1 MSETAPTSSAMLI
14 GFPESSDVLQA
25 LAAACGL
32 SYETIALRRFPDG
45 ESYVRNPA
53 ELPEHVVI
61 FSSLFG
67 GNDRLVELMLA
78 ARTARRAGV
87 KRLSLL
93 APYLCYMRQD
103 NIFNPGEA
111 VSQTIVGEWFADLFD
126 DLVTIDPHLHRV
138 GELSAAMPV
147 KQTFTL
153 TAANVISDFL
163 SKEVPENPLIL
174 GPDAESEQWA
184 KQIAA
189 PRGLDY
195 AIALK
200 TRHGDRDVDVDVPDI
215 EVAGRD
221 VVLIDD
227 ISSTGRTLIEAALQL
242 DGKGARHIYAIVTH
256 ALLDDAAMHSMREAG
271 IEKIWSTD
279 TIPHPTNVV
288 SVEPVLQQGLQA
300 LLARS

>member
-1 MSETAPTSSAMLI
+1 MSETAPTSSVMLI
-14 GFPESSDVLQA
+14 GFPEAEATVLA
-25 LAAACGL
+25 LAGACGL
-32 SYETIALRRFPDG
+32 THDIIALRRFPDG

-61 FSSLFG
+61 FSSLYG

-103 NIFNPGEA
+103 NVFNPGEA

-126 DLVTIDPHLHRV
+126 DLLTIDPHLHRV
-138 GELSAAMPV
+138 GELANAMPV
-147 KQTFTL
+147 ANTFTL
-153 TAANVISDFL
+153 TAARQISDFL
-163 SKEVPENPLIL
+163 ASEVPDNPLIL

-184 KQIAA
+184 KQIAE

-200 TRHGDRDVDVDVPDI
+200 TRHGDRHVDVDVPDI
-215 EVAGRD
+215 DVAGRD

-242 DGKGARHIYAIVTH
+242 EGKGARHIYSIVTH
-256 ALLDDAAMHSMREAG
+256 ALLDEAAMQAMSDAG

-288 SVEPVLQQGLQA
+288 SVEPVLKEALQA
-300 LLARS
+300 LLA